1 MIGISRV
8 ELTYC
13 LYNVTALRPAG
24 AHKEMTL
31 FPGVPLR
38 STPGYWPLP
47 LTGQETGFY
56 SSVS

>member
-1 MIGISRV
+1 MIRISRV
-8 ELTYC
+8 ELTYSH
-13 LYNVTALRPAG
+13 YKVPPLRPAG

-38 STPGYWPLP
+38 STPGYWLLP